1 MKYGTTFLPIVASV
15 ASLMVLFACG
25 GGGGGGGGSSSGIS
39 YSGTTTPVL
48 LSQDNAEQIME
59 EAVLGVISGSGL
71 LSPLSAVEASRFS
84 GGKNPFLRNFIEV
97 IHDIPAM
104 AAGGRGVAFDPCASA
119 VVTETINEP
128 GSCGGAVTGSLR
140 IDDNTGAA
148 TGSITFRDYCE
159 MGLVMNG
166 TVTIDGTV
174 NPYSEAFD
182 LTMTFNSLT
191 EVSED
196 LGLDVFLSGSID
208 MISSEYSDN
217 VVMNMYLRDNSSGD
231 TQWLNDYRIYSSY
244 SYDHEQEEMN
254 ISGRFYSSDHGY
266 VTLSTEEPLT
276 FYNDDDFP
284 SHGVLLATGAAGTSA
299 RLITLSSSTYKVEV
313 DGDGDGVYE
322 YDSSTLY
329 WDE

>member
-1 MKYGTTFLPIVASV
+1 
-15 ASLMVLFACG
+15 
-25 GGGGGGGGSSSGIS
+25 
-39 YSGTTTPVL
+39 
-48 LSQDNAEQIME
+48 ME

>member
-1 MKYGTTFLPIVASV
+1 V

>member
-1 MKYGTTFLPIVASV
+1 MNYRTTFLPIVVCV

-48 LSQDNAEQIME
+48 LSQDNAAQIME

-71 LSPLSAVEASRFS
+71 LSPLSAVGASRFS
-84 GGKNPFLRNFIEV
+84 GCKNPFLRNFIEV
-97 IHDIPAM
+97 VHEIPAM
-104 AAGGRGVAFDPCASA
+104 AAGGRGVAFDPSASA

-128 GSCGGAVTGSLR
+128 GSCGGTVTGSLR

-166 TVTIDGTV
+166 TITIEGTV
-174 NPYSEAFD
+174 GPYSEEFD
-182 LTMTFNSLT
+182 LTMTFSSLT

-196 LGLDVFLSGSID
+196 MGLDVFLSGGIH
-208 MISSEYSDN
+208 MISSEYSDD
-217 VVMNMYLRDNSSGD
+217 VTMNMYLRDNSSGD
-231 TQWLNDYRIYSSY
+231 THWLNNYQIYSSY
-244 SYDHEQEEMN
+244 SYDYEEEEMD
-254 ISGRFYSSDHGY
+254 ISGRFYSSDYGY

-276 FYNDDDFP
+276 FYHDDDFP
-284 SHGVLLATGAAGTSA
+284 SHGILLATGAAGTSA
-299 RLITLSSSTYKVEV
+299 RLIALSSSTYMVEV
-313 DGDGDGVYE
+313 DEDGDGEYE
-322 YDSSTLY
+322 YDSSIRY
-329 WDE
+329 WEE